1 MVQRFR
7 SYSESMYYKNILQIS
22 WIEQDLKKSLV
33 YKVFS
38 LFTHWYTCRQ
48 LVVPNT
54 VLSAREFFIAHNV
67 YYPSLTNH
75 SQWGRHYRWSSP
87 VVGHTA
93 RVDP

>member
-1 MVQRFR
+1 
-7 SYSESMYYKNILQIS
+7 MYYKNISQIS
-22 WIEQDLKKSLV
+22 WIEQDLKKSLD

-54 VLSAREFFIAHNV
+54 VLSTREFFTVHNV

-75 SQWGRHYRWSSP
+75 SQWGRHYR
-87 VVGHTA
+87 
-93 RVDP
+93 